1 MAPLPHI
8 YKGDIMFDKFKKWW
22 EDLAKEVKSTKKIEE
37 KWEGRPY
44 THKDLNIEVNT
55 KDEHETVANILRMNV
70 KEVNAT
76 LRKFKNDTK
85 LTPELWS
92 PRKYQ
97 LIGRALQK
105 RIKELDEKTLRRKKA
120 WDTVNEVVEAMAWMR
135 EQRAYSNINKEARR
149 REMERIMKGESHT
162 NYMK

>member
-1 MAPLPHI
+1 
-8 YKGDIMFDKFKKWW
+8 MFDRFKKWW
-22 EDLAKEVKSTKKIEE
+22 QKLTEDVKSKTRKIAAEG
-37 KWEGRPY
+37 KWEGPY
-44 THKDLNIEVNT
+44 THKDLNTEVHS
-55 KDEHETVANILRMNV
+55 KDEHETVAKILRMKV

-76 LRKFKNDTK
+76 LRDFKSDVK

-105 RIKELDEKTLRRKKA
+105 RISELNEETLRRKKA
-120 WDTVNEVVEAMAWMR
+120 WETVDEIVEAMAWMR

-149 REMERIMKGESHT
+149 REMRRLMKGDS
-162 NYMK
+162 

>member
-1 MAPLPHI
+1 
-8 YKGDIMFDKFKKWW
+8 MFDRFKKWW
-22 EDLAKEVKSTKKIEE
+22 QKLAEDVKSKTRKIAAEK
-37 KWEGRPY
+37 KWEGPY
-44 THKDLNIEVNT
+44 IHKDLSTEVHS
-55 KDEHETVANILRMNV
+55 KDEHETVAKILRMKV

-76 LRKFKNDTK
+76 LRDFKSDVK

-105 RIKELDEKTLRRKKA
+105 RINELNEETLRRKKA
-120 WDTVNEVVEAMAWMR
+120 WETVDEIVEAMAWMR

-149 REMERIMKGESHT
+149 REMRRLMKGDS
-162 NYMK
+162 

>member
-1 MAPLPHI
+1 
-8 YKGDIMFDKFKKWW
+8 MFDRFKKWW
-22 EDLAKEVKSTKKIEE
+22 QKLTEDVKSKTRKIAAEG
-37 KWEGRPY
+37 KWESPY
-44 THKDLNIEVNT
+44 THKYLNIEVHS
-55 KDEHETVANILRMNV
+55 KDEHETVAKILRMKV

-76 LRKFKNDTK
+76 LRDFKSDVK

-105 RIKELDEKTLRRKKA
+105 RINELNEETLRRKKA
-120 WDTVNEVVEAMAWMR
+120 WETVDEIVEAMAWMR

-149 REMERIMKGESHT
+149 REMRRLMKGDS
-162 NYMK
+162 

>member
-1 MAPLPHI
+1 
-8 YKGDIMFDKFKKWW
+8 MFDRFKKWW
-22 EDLAKEVKSTKKIEE
+22 QKLTEDVKSKTRKIAAEG
-37 KWEGRPY
+37 KWESPY
-44 THKDLNIEVNT
+44 THKDLNIEVHS
-55 KDEHETVANILRMNV
+55 KDEHETVAKILRMKV

-76 LRKFKNDTK
+76 LRDFKSDVK

-105 RIKELDEKTLRRKKA
+105 RISELNEETLRRKKA
-120 WDTVNEVVEAMAWMR
+120 WETVDEIVEAMAWMR

-149 REMERIMKGESHT
+149 REMRRLMKGDS
-162 NYMK
+162 

>member
-1 MAPLPHI
+1 
-8 YKGDIMFDKFKKWW
+8 MFDRFKKWW
-22 EDLAKEVKSTKKIEE
+22 QKLTEDVKSKTRKIAAEG
-37 KWEGRPY
+37 KWEGPY
-44 THKDLNIEVNT
+44 THKDLNTEVHS
-55 KDEHETVANILRMNV
+55 KDEHETVAKILRMKV

-76 LRKFKNDTK
+76 LRDFKSDVK

-105 RIKELDEKTLRRKKA
+105 RINELNEETLRRKKA
-120 WDTVNEVVEAMAWMR
+120 WETVDEIVEAMAWMR

-149 REMERIMKGESHT
+149 REMRRLMKGDS
-162 NYMK
+162 

>member
-1 MAPLPHI
+1 
-8 YKGDIMFDKFKKWW
+8 MFDKFKKWW
-22 EDLAKEVKSTKKIEE
+22 KDLADEVKMHTAKIEE
-37 KWEGRPY
+37 KWEGPY

-97 LIGRALQK
+97 LVGRALQK
-105 RIKELDEKTLRRKKA
+105 RIKELDEKTLQRKKA
-120 WDTVNEVVEAMAWMR
+120 WDTVDEVVEAMALMR

-149 REMERIMKGESHT
+149 REMERIMKGDI
-162 NYMK
+162 

>member
-1 MAPLPHI
+1 
-8 YKGDIMFDKFKKWW
+8 MFDRFKKWW
-22 EDLAKEVKSTKKIEE
+22 QKLTEDVKSKTRKIAEE
-37 KWEGRPY
+37 KKWEGPY
-44 THKDLNIEVNT
+44 THKDLNVEVSS
-55 KDEHETVANILRMNV
+55 KDEHETVAKILRMKV

-76 LRKFKNDTK
+76 LRDFQNDVK

-105 RIKELDEKTLRRKKA
+105 RINELNEETLRRKKA
-120 WDTVNEVVEAMAWMR
+120 WETVDEIVEAMAWMR

-149 REMERIMKGESHT
+149 REMRRLMKGDS
-162 NYMK
+162 

>member
-1 MAPLPHI
+1 
-8 YKGDIMFDKFKKWW
+8 MFDRFKKWW
-22 EDLAKEVKSTKKIEE
+22 QKLTEDVKSKTRKIAAEG
-37 KWEGRPY
+37 KWESPY
-44 THKDLNIEVNT
+44 THKDLNIEVHS
-55 KDEHETVANILRMNV
+55 KDEHETVAKILRMNV

-76 LRKFKNDTK
+76 LRDFKSDVK

-105 RIKELDEKTLRRKKA
+105 RISELNEETLRRKKA
-120 WDTVNEVVEAMAWMR
+120 WETVDEIVEAMAWMR

-149 REMERIMKGESHT
+149 REMRRLMKGDS
-162 NYMK
+162 

>member
-1 MAPLPHI
+1 M
-8 YKGDIMFDKFKKWW
+8 K
-22 EDLAKEVKSTKKIEE
+22 
-37 KWEGRPY
+37 
-44 THKDLNIEVNT
+44 
-55 KDEHETVANILRMNV
+55 V

-76 LRKFKNDTK
+76 LRDFKSDVK

-105 RIKELDEKTLRRKKA
+105 RISELNEETLRRKKA
-120 WDTVNEVVEAMAWMR
+120 WETVDEIVEAMAWMR

-149 REMERIMKGESHT
+149 REMERIRKGEV
-162 NYMK
+162 

>member
-1 MAPLPHI
+1 MFFLVLPTSR
-8 YKGDIMFDKFKKWW
+8 FKKA
-22 EDLAKEVKSTKKIEE
+22 DFDFYRKKIEE
-37 KWEGRPY
+37 KWEGPY

-55 KDEHETVANILRMNV
+55 KDEYETVANILRMNV

-120 WDTVNEVVEAMAWMR
+120 WDTVDEVVEAMAWMR
-135 EQRAYSNINKEARR
+135 EQRAFANINKEAERR
-149 REMERIMKGESHT
+149 RGLRIKYGDD
-162 NYMK
+162 YFG

>member
-1 MAPLPHI
+1 
-8 YKGDIMFDKFKKWW
+8 MFDRFKKWW
-22 EDLAKEVKSTKKIEE
+22 QKLVEDVKSKTSKIAAEE
-37 KWEGRPY
+37 KWGGPY
-44 THKDLNIEVNT
+44 THKDLNIEVHG
-55 KDEHETVANILRMNV
+55 KDEHETVAKILRMNV

-76 LRKFKNDTK
+76 LRDFKSDVK

-105 RIKELDEKTLRRKKA
+105 RINELNEETLRRKKA
-120 WDTVNEVVEAMAWMR
+120 WETVDEIVEAMAWMR

-149 REMERIMKGESHT
+149 REMERIRKGEV
-162 NYMK
+162 